1 MPFSS
6 AGLAPA
12 FALEFIK
19 INGLKRLSPQKT
31 ACYAMPS
38 RLVTKQREIPI
49 IYGFRLRKRKLMKKV
64 PIGKIGFKKPSFFV
78 FLGFS
83 LERARSIKKK
93 HLWTW

>member
-38 RLVTKQREIPI
+38 RLRTKQREIHI

-64 PIGKIGFKKPSFFV
+64 PIGKIGFKKPSFS
-78 FLGFS
+78 FS
-83 LERARSIKKK
+83 
-93 HLWTW
+93 